1 MKKID
6 KRERA
11 WWNIPL
17 IACITSVL
25 TFTVGAKDR
34 LAQPQLNQL
43 GIYHSKDG
51 QLVGLQSDVLLS
63 NKVGLC
69 TVFPKKMR

>member
-1 MKKID
+1 M
-6 KRERA
+6 
-11 WWNIPL
+11 

-25 TFTVGAKDR
+25 TSTVGAKDR
-34 LAQPQLNQL
+34 LTQPQLNQL

-63 NKVGLC
+63 NKGGDYALS
-69 TVFPKKMR
+69 FPKK